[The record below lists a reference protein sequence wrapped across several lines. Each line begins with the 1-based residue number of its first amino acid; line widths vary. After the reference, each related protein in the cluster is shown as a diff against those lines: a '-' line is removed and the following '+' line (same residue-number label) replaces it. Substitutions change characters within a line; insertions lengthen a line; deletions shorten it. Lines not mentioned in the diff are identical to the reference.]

1 MRNAHLHPYP
11 RPMCLRTYIFIYIYV
26 RMPIYAYTTERER
39 AMTRVEKDGRGPRGK
54 SFTVKIPRV
63 FRDDRLNAVLNEP
76 RVFLVLV

>member
-1 MRNAHLHPYP
+1 
-11 RPMCLRTYIFIYIYV
+11 
-26 RMPIYAYTTERER
+26 MPIYTYTTERER

-63 FRDDRLNAVLNEP
+63 FQDDRLNAVLNEP